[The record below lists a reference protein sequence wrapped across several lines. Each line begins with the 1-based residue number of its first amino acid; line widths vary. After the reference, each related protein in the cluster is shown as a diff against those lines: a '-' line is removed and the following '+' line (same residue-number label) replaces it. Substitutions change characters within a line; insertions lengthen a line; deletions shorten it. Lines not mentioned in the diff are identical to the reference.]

1 MHRPHADSHRH
12 AAARQPHACSDTL
25 AARNARGHV
34 ERGIGSKDGNNE
46 GDDNE
51 DLVVLANQHGGL
63 NSFSV
68 RGYAKAPERAV
79 TLSPERNDEKGFKS
93 PFLMG
98 VKVLFND
105 IRGLFQL

>member
-1 MHRPHADSHRH
+1 
-12 AAARQPHACSDTL
+12 
-25 AARNARGHV
+25 
-34 ERGIGSKDGNNE
+34 
-46 GDDNE
+46 
-51 DLVVLANQHGGL
+51 
-63 NSFSV
+63 V

-98 VKVLFND
+98 DKALFDD